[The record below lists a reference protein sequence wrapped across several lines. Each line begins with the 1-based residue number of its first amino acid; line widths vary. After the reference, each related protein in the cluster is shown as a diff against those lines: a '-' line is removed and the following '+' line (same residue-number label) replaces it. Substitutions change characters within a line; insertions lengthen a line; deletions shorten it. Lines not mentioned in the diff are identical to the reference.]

1 MAKNPKNKKES
12 LPRLDRSLKESDRK
26 RVARGQDLYGY
37 GEQKQKINLSI
48 TPKAIAKLTE
58 VAEQAGL
65 SRSETI
71 ERLFRRKPLKSLVS
85 LVKD

>member
-1 MAKNPKNKKES
+1 MSKKK
-12 LPRLDRSLKESDRK
+12 RLSRITPQYSTRILKEGDRK
-26 RVARGQDLYGY
+26 RVARGKDLYGY

-48 TPKAIAKLTE
+48 TPTAIANLTE

-71 ERLFRRKPLKSLVS
+71 ERLFRKPLESLVS
-85 LVKD
+85 LLEQS